1 MVLISFLGIILGIFE
16 IDFPLPEAFP
26 ILESTVLWRYS
37 EFVFFTKT
45 MQELLF
51 TMFWYDFGRVSLSQ
65 KPFQPLNYE
74 QLYTVETKR
83 KQNGDIINPSGR
95 NLYLKL
101 LSGAWFK
108 FLFVRTDRQDRLLT
122 PDRSVDTAAEAE
134 AIRQGM
140 PPRFPRAYSVVRCFR
155 PSSLGTPARAC
166 CKWHVSL
173 QADFRIF
180 KILKLIPL
188 LT

>member
-1 MVLISFLGIILGIFE
+1 
-16 IDFPLPEAFP
+16 
-26 ILESTVLWRYS
+26 
-37 EFVFFTKT
+37 

-108 FLFVRTDRQDRLLT
+108 FLFVRTDRQDRAAHSGPVCRHRRWGWSYKAGDATSVPESIFSGALL
-122 PDRSVDTAAEAE
+122 PAEFFRDACAGRLQMACFSPSRFSHFQNLKINSPFNLISRS
-134 AIRQGM
+134 
-140 PPRFPRAYSVVRCFR
+140 
-155 PSSLGTPARAC
+155 L
-166 CKWHVSL
+166 
-173 QADFRIF
+173 
-180 KILKLIPL
+180 
-188 LT
+188 